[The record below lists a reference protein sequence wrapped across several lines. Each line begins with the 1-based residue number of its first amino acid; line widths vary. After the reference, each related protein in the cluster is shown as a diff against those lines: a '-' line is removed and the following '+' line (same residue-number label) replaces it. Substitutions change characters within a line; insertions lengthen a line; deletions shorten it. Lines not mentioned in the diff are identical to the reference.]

1 LAVDVAAAVAD
12 PVRRRILTL
21 LDGRTMSAGDIAARF
36 DISRPAV
43 SRHLRVLRDCGLVVG
58 EISGRQRLYRL
69 DVTPLAPLVAWLDGF
84 RDRLPDQAGGPIA
97 GDSTHPRPDAWPS
110 RLDALDTEVHRTRRE
125 RRRRAPAPIPEE
137 NTA

>member
-1 LAVDVAAAVAD
+1 MDVAAAVAD
-12 PVRRRILTL
+12 PVRRRIMAL
-21 LDGRTMSAGDIAARF
+21 LDGRTMSAGDIAASF

-58 EISGRQRLYRL
+58 EVRGRQRLYRL
-69 DVTPLAPLVAWLDGF
+69 EVAPLAPLVAWLDQF
-84 RDRLPDQAGGPIA
+84 RDRLPDQARE
-97 GDSTHPRPDAWPS
+97 PRPDPWPS

-125 RRRRAPAPIPEE
+125 RERRAPTPIPKE